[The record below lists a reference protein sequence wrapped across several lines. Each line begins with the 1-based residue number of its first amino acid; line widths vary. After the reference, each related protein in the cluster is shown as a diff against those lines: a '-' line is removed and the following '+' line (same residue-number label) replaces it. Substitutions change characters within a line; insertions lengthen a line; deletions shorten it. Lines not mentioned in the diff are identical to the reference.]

1 MTYRNI
7 DMLHGMRD
15 VEPDQYERLR
25 GAVDELRTHLSEQG
39 YSPVD
44 TPLLEETEL
53 FVRKS
58 GGELSGSLYTFTDP
72 GGHSVS
78 LRPEFTSSVIR
89 NFIES
94 RGERELPLR
103 LQYSGPVFRYIS
115 SDGDGRRQFTQVG
128 AEVIGDGGVDVDSEI
143 IWLAWAGLKQLK
155 LEGYRVRVG
164 HIQVLNKILST
175 LGLSEAAKIFII
187 SNTQALGQGS
197 EDVSSLMERA
207 RQVGI
212 LRADVDQG
220 IEATLEDM
228 SRETAEDF
236 IQGVL
241 KESMPVPVGRRTT
254 DQIVARLLRKLGE
267 SDEPSTFEEALSLV
281 EGLSKLSGAPQRVLN
296 EARSIPAVRDLDA
309 EAFDGLG
316 TLLEQLSKRGVPEDD
331 VVVDLGLARGISYY
345 TGVIFELEIAASPG
359 ISLGGGGRYDG
370 LIKALGCEDDVPA
383 LGFAYNLEQIM
394 DSIAGQKNPS
404 GKAVR
409 NP

>member
-281 EGLSKLSGAPQRVLN
+281 EGLSKLSGAPQKVLN

-359 ISLGGGGRYDG
+359 VSLGGGGRYDG

-394 DSIAGQKNPS
+394 DSIAGQKTPS